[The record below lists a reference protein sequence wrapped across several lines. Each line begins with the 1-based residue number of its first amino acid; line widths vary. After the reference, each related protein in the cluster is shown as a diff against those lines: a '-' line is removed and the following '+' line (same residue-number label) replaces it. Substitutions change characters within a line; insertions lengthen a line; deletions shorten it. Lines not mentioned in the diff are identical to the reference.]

1 MRVLPLLLNYY
12 KTNNTVPPNMALGFA
27 AFIRF
32 MKVLQKED
40 GSYVGTINNREYTV
54 NDSQAPYFYK
64 VWQTSDTNLVVEQTL
79 SNQELWDTDLT
90 ALPGFKQAVTNN
102 LDKIIAGGI
111 TELTAV

>member
-1 MRVLPLLLNYY
+1 
-12 KTNNTVPPNMALGFA
+12 
-27 AFIRF
+27 
-32 MKVLQKED
+32 
-40 GSYVGTINNREYTV
+40 
-54 NDSQAPYFYK
+54 
-64 VWQTSDTNLVVEQTL
+64 VVEQTL